1 MTMAKISLH
10 CILKYNSQ
18 KWLIFNSKT
27 FNYCTLIWMF
37 CSRTSK
43 NMINKIHERA
53 LRLTLNVSD
62 FATLLQNDNDT
73 CNPTETSKL

>member
-1 MTMAKISLH
+1 
-10 CILKYNSQ
+10 
-18 KWLIFNSKT
+18 
-27 FNYCTLIWMF
+27 MF